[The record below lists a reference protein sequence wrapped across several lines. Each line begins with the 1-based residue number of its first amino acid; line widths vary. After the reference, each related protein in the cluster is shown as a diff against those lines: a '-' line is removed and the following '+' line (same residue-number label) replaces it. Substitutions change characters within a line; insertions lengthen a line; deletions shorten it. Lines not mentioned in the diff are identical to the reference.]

1 MKEQLKKI
9 FSDTKSELY
18 IKAESPDAS
27 PTYSQKANSNRRLY
41 RGRFNKANSF
51 RNSNSGSYNR
61 NF

>member
-27 PTYSQKANSNRRLY
+27 PTYSQKAKSNR
-41 RGRFNKANSF
+41 
-51 RNSNSGSYNR
+51 
-61 NF
+61 